1 LCPDTQR
8 TTEQQV
14 QVEQLLQA
22 SAPLATAHPLA
33 QDFGTLI
40 RKRQRDTLDAWLQRA
55 LESGIDELVSFARGI
70 QQTYAEVAAALEL
83 PWSSGQVEGPIN
95 RLKTIK
101 RQLYGRAGF
110 ALVRAMVLAPG

>member
-40 RKRQRDTLDAWLQRA
+40 RMRQRDTLDAWLARA
-55 LESGIDELVSFARGI
+55 RGSGSDELANFAQSI

-83 PWSSGQVEGPIN
+83 PWSSGQVEGQIN

-101 RQLYGRAGF
+101 RQMYGRAGF
-110 ALVRAMVLAPG
+110 ALLRAMVLAPG